1 MNVAKIVTLVLLS
14 LAARVEAADEL
25 RFSLIKTA
33 QSQDRGEY
41 SWRNGAW
48 ERPEPML
55 HVALLIEHQGSRL
68 LFGTGLGRHIDAQ
81 VDAEVPWRIK
91 RYSRVVAVRDQLERD
106 GLEIDR
112 ILLGCACWEHASGLA
127 DFPDVPV
134 LASAEGIR
142 YSQIATP
149 PAVLPSQFA
158 HSVRWQ
164 PLRFEANPIGGF
176 AHSLDLFGD
185 GSLIVVPLT
194 QHGALGLFVTLSDGT
209 RYFFRGD
216 TLGQPEKPS
225 AQPDGVHTQG
235 WQELAASGFYPGWV
249 QSYASRVEATPGAH
263 SPVLRSHASISERG
277 HDSTRINVK

>member
-1 MNVAKIVTLVLLS
+1 MNVAKVVTLLLLS
-14 LAARVEAADEL
+14 FATSVLSADEL
-25 RFSLIKTA
+25 RFSLVNTA
-33 QSQDRGEY
+33 QSEGHGDY
-41 SWRNGAW
+41 SWRNGGW
-48 ERPEPML
+48 EQPEPVF

-91 RYSRVVAVRDQLERD
+91 RYGPVAAVRDQLERD
-106 GLEIDR
+106 GLKIDR
-112 ILLGCACWEHASGLA
+112 ILLGSARWDHASGLE

-142 YSQIATP
+142 YSQVATP

-158 HSVRWQ
+158 HPVRWQ
-164 PLRFEANPIGGF
+164 PLRFEANPFGGF
-176 AHSLDLFGD
+176 AQSLDLFND

-194 QHGALGLFVTLSDGT
+194 KQGALGLFLTLADGT

-216 TLGQPEKPS
+216 TLGQPEKPN
-225 AQPDGVHTQG
+225 AEPDNIQPSG

-249 QSYASRVEATPGAH
+249 QSYASRGEATSGKQSAA
-263 SPVLRSHASISERG
+263 LRRYASI
-277 HDSTRINVK
+277 K